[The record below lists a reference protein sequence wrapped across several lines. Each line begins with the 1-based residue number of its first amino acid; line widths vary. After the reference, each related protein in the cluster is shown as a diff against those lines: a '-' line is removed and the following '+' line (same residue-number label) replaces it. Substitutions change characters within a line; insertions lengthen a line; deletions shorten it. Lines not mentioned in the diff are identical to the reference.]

1 MTPEQIKGR
10 LKNIAKAGNVN
21 PNTLMKLFFYERF
34 LERLSKSPYKDN
46 FVLKGGFYLS
56 TLFGFDRRTTVDV
69 DVSFKNIR
77 FEKDFVQ
84 TAIMEIASIDVEDG
98 MQFTYLKTNPI
109 RDEDEYGGFRI
120 FLKVA
125 LGKMKDTIHLD
136 IATGDPITPREI
148 EYTYKPLLSEEPIT
162 VLSYNLE
169 TVLAEKLETILR
181 LSDGNTRMKDFYDIY
196 LIYQEGYKNLDMKKL
211 KKAVDTT
218 FQKRNYAYNTKL
230 QLKDIQK
237 SQKLAKQW
245 AVYKNDVNHFYAR
258 DLKFDEVL
266 IPLDSLID
274 SLGI

>member
-10 LKNIAKAGNVN
+10 LKNIAKEQNVN

-34 LERLSKSPYKDN
+34 LERLSKSTYKDK
-46 FVLKGGFYLS
+46 FILKGGFYLS

-77 FEKDFVQ
+77 FEEDFVQ
-84 TAIMEIASIDVEDG
+84 TAIKEIASIDVGDG
-98 MQFTYLKTNPI
+98 VRFTYLKTDQI
-109 RDEDEYGGFRI
+109 RDDDEYGGFRI
-120 FLKVA
+120 FLQVT
-125 LGKMKDTIHLD
+125 LGKMRDTVHLD
-136 IATGDPITPREI
+136 IGTGDPITPREI
-148 EYTYKPLLSEEPIT
+148 EYAYKPLLFNEPII

-196 LIYQEGYKNLDMKKL
+196 LICQNSCKNLDMENL
-211 KKAVDTT
+211 KKAVNTT
-218 FQKRNYAYNTKL
+218 FQKRNYSHNTEL
-230 QLKDIQK
+230 QLKDILA
-237 SQKLAKQW
+237 SQKLVNQW
-245 AVYKNDVNHFYAR
+245 NIYKNDVNHFYAK

-266 IPLDSLID
+266 IPLDSLIN

>member
-10 LKNIAKAGNVN
+10 LKNIAKAQKVN

-77 FEKDFVQ
+77 FEKDFVE
-84 TAIMEIASIDVEDG
+84 TAITEIASIDVDDG

-125 LGKMKDTIHLD
+125 LEKMKDTIHLD

-169 TVLAEKLETILR
+169 TVLAEKLETILK
-181 LSDGNTRMKDFYDIY
+181 LASTNTRMKDFYDIY
-196 LIYQEGYKNLDMKKL
+196 LICQEGYKNLDKKKL
-211 KKAVDTT
+211 KQAIDTT
-218 FQKRNYAYNTKL
+218 FQKRNYSYNTAL
-230 QLKDIQK
+230 RLKAIHA
-237 SQKLAKQW
+237 SQELVNQW
-245 AVYKNDVNHFYAR
+245 TVYKNDVNHFYAR
-258 DLKFDEVL
+258 DLKFDDILV
-266 IPLDSLID
+266 PLDSLIN

>member
-10 LKNIAKAGNVN
+10 LKNIAKAQKVN

-69 DVSFKNIR
+69 DVSFKNIK
-77 FEKDFVQ
+77 FEKDFVE
-84 TAIMEIASIDVEDG
+84 TAITEIASIDVEDG

-125 LGKMKDTIHLD
+125 LEKMKDTIHLD

-196 LIYQEGYKNLDMKKL
+196 LISQEGYKNLDMKKL
-211 KKAVDTT
+211 KQAINAT
-218 FQKRNYAYNTKL
+218 FQKRNYTYNTKL
-230 QLKDIQK
+230 QLTDIQT

-245 AVYKNDVNHFYAR
+245 MIYKNDVNHFYAR
-258 DLKFDEVL
+258 DLKFDDILV
-266 IPLDSLID
+266 PLDSLIN

>member
-125 LGKMKDTIHLD
+125 LEKMKDTIHLD

-169 TVLAEKLETILR
+169 TVLAEKLETILK
-181 LSDGNTRMKDFYDIY
+181 LASTNTRMKDFYDIY
-196 LIYQEGYKNLDMKKL
+196 LICQEGYKNLDTKKL
-211 KKAVDTT
+211 KQAIDTT
-218 FQKRNYAYNTKL
+218 FQKRNYSYNTAL
-230 QLKDIQK
+230 RLKAIHA
-237 SQKLAKQW
+237 SQELVNQW
-245 AVYKNDVNHFYAR
+245 TVYKNDVNHFYAR
-258 DLKFDEVL
+258 DLKFDDILV
-266 IPLDSLID
+266 PLDSLIN

>member
-10 LKNIAKAGNVN
+10 LKNIAKAQKVN

-69 DVSFKNIR
+69 DVSFKNIK
-77 FEKDFVQ
+77 FEKDFVE
-84 TAIMEIASIDVEDG
+84 TAITEIASIDVEDG

-120 FLKVA
+120 FLKVT

-148 EYTYKPLLSEEPIT
+148 EYTYKPLLSKEPIT

-196 LIYQEGYKNLDMKKL
+196 LISQEGYKNLDMKKL
-211 KKAVDTT
+211 KQAVNAT
-218 FQKRNYAYNTKL
+218 FQKRNYTYNTKL
-230 QLKDIQK
+230 QLTDIQT

-245 AVYKNDVNHFYAR
+245 MIYKNDVNHFYAR
-258 DLKFDEVL
+258 DLKFDDILV
-266 IPLDSLID
+266 PLDSLII